1 MDSNLEKE
9 GRSGTHHKVHSVNQP
24 KDRQCCPLVFL
35 YFFFLSIMFSL
46 SSYITLH
53 ILQKNPDIFVHITG
67 TIFQRFIAQT
77 QLRPLRKAASS
88 PWALALATRVFLF
101 LTFLTGR
108 KHDTWKLS
116 ELDSESSLSSSGMK
130 LETLIPRISE
140 SGELQIPYHLH

>member
-1 MDSNLEKE
+1 MDSNLEK
-9 GRSGTHHKVHSVNQP
+9 GARSGTHHKVHSVNQP
-24 KDRQCCPLVFL
+24 KDRQCCYPLVFL
-35 YFFFLSIMFSL
+35 YFFSFHHVFIIILRL
-46 SSYITLH
+46 

-88 PWALALATRVFLF
+88 PWALARATRVFFF
-101 LTFLTGR
+101 LTLLTGR